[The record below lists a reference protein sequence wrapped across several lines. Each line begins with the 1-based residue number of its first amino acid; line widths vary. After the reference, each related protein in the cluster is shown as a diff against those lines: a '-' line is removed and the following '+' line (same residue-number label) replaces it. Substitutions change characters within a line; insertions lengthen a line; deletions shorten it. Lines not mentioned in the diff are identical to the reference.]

1 MPVPILVKVLNSSI
15 CFWCDVLSFVKLS
28 CVLGWNQCL
37 TKMRQRNLQISWI
50 HAYVIVGLCI
60 SKMLCVYGVSWSQ
73 LSPENTRTPKLP
85 VIWYISF
92 GPSSLYL
99 LRYSSSGFF
108 ASLKAISWH
117 SFCLKDLSLSGNVI
131 LAHLSLNDMF
141 WYMQTRLWCH
151 KGRSSQLLPL
161 VIHAPEQAL
170 LMYWKYFSFH
180 NDLFPL

>member
-1 MPVPILVKVLNSSI
+1 MPVPILVKVLNSGI
-15 CFWCDVLSFVKLS
+15 CFWCDVLSFVKSSCLLS
-28 CVLGWNQCL
+28 WNQCL

-60 SKMLCVYGVSWSQ
+60 SKLLYVYGVSWSQ
-73 LSPENTRTPKLP
+73 LSPENTRTPKLQ

-99 LRYSSSGFF
+99 LRAGSHSSAHFILSER
-108 ASLKAISWH
+108 
-117 SFCLKDLSLSGNVI
+117 CLKDLSLSGNLK
-131 LAHLSLNDMF
+131 LAHLSLNYMF

-151 KGRSSQLLPL
+151 KGRSSQLLPS
-161 VIHAPEQAL
+161 VIRAPEQAS

-180 NDLFPL
+180 NDLFSL